1 MLNGLELKLREQH
14 LLLLPQKAILWK
26 EKRILIVADL
36 HVGKVGHFRKA
47 GIAIPKLMEQ
57 EELAILSDLIHEHGP
72 EKVIFLGDLFH
83 SEHNNDWNWL
93 ELWRN
98 LFPGIEMI
106 LIRGNHD
113 ILHPEYYIKSDF
125 LVVDTLSMSPFLFTH
140 EPVSN
145 QELNKQTDYI
155 ISGHIH
161 PGVKLRGFGRQSV
174 TLSCFAFGEKQAILP
189 AFGRFT
195 GKYCIPPDRNSRIFG
210 LVDSKV
216 VAL

>member
-145 QELNKQTDYI
+145 Q
-155 ISGHIH
+155 
-161 PGVKLRGFGRQSV
+161 
-174 TLSCFAFGEKQAILP
+174 
-189 AFGRFT
+189 
-195 GKYCIPPDRNSRIFG
+195 
-210 LVDSKV
+210 
-216 VAL
+216 